1 MMKRTADE
9 GPDGTPLEKKV
20 NAMDSLDIGS
30 SGSCMS
36 SLPQYRLGTIASSE
50 ELDRRVHEF
59 SKARLVD
66 LLEAEKKIK
75 NESLQRAEVAEKKL
89 AEKKAFY
96 RIVRSWW
103 KEFSSELGRLT
114 NQPVN
119 LTYHFPTE
127 EEVQKEF
134 EENDSDETLRVFGKR
149 LRSENDFTLRCLQR
163 LLAGVDDAEVKTMA
177 VEVSEKNRDLSA
189 ELEKVENDLEEK
201 TELCED
207 LKHKCEQ
214 LTKRNYRLI
223 GQMRSRSAEVP
234 EKKQVKEEYEDK
246 NSPKAITAENRDEAI
261 QEKDQEIAELKNK
274 LSEMQTERDNMELR
288 VKNPSEAVIITSGV
302 YQSLKAQFSVL
313 YQQAEILKR
322 QAEDARAS
330 HEGMRNLFLKQLEQM
345 ELEELQLQDA
355 IRNKLKDQESQNHT
369 LQLQYDKVCN
379 EYHLH
384 QKSSEQ
390 AGPINR
396 EMRQLIT
403 SLQSHNRQ
411 LKAELNR
418 QKRKAREQLQEIEGL
433 KQEQEIQKQ
442 KEEPAYRI
450 FTDLENEVL
459 MTGIPQRALEKSVE
473 GLECEILRLR
483 EKNAKLEALLT
494 NHEPLPIDEYKM
506 RIAEFDCRL
515 SDLRTSY
522 FRRLNELPRDA
533 LKMEHQKRA
542 LIEDHERR
550 VAELKRES
558 AEKEAQ
564 GASMLDEFEKTGLAL
579 EEIQEQN
586 VRLLQVVRDKDK
598 EYFNLY
604 QERIKIGNLQQIQ
617 AKEKEVLESKILQ
630 LEAQAESQQKLV
642 RQLEEKEML
651 QTAQVKNGEQELSLR
666 TQALELHKRRSIELA
681 QLCQDQKRKEHDK
694 VNELQDVQRLIKSKN
709 EQIEEIR
716 AKAQKSSYHMDK
728 KRGKSDMTYMVL
740 NEQIERYQ
748 KRLKCPICNIE
759 EKNAILTKCFHVFC
773 YKCLKTRYETRQR
786 KCPKCNQNFGG
797 NDYHKI
803 YIE

>member
-9 GPDGTPLEKKV
+9 GPDGLPLEKKV
-20 NAMDSLDIGS
+20 NAMDALDLGS

-36 SLPQYRLGTIASSE
+36 SLPQYRLGTISSSE
-50 ELDRRVHEF
+50 ELDKRVNEF

-75 NESLQRAEVAEKKL
+75 SESLQRAEVAEKKL

-96 RIVRSWW
+96 RVVRSWW
-103 KEFSSELGRLT
+103 KEFSAELGTLT

-134 EENDSDETLRVFGKR
+134 DEAPESDEVLRVFGRR
-149 LRSENDFTLRCLQR
+149 LRSENDFTLRCVQR
-163 LLAGVDDAEVKTMA
+163 LLAGVNDAEVKKMA
-177 VEVSEKNRDLSA
+177 AEVTEKNRDLSA

-223 GQMRSRSAEVP
+223 GQMKSRSAKVP
-234 EKKQVKEEYEDK
+234 EKKQPKEE
-246 NSPKAITAENRDEAI
+246 DEAL
-261 QEKDQEIAELKNK
+261 QEKDNEIAELRAK
-274 LSEMQTERDNMELR
+274 LSELQTERDNMELR

-313 YQQAEILKR
+313 YQQSELLKR

-330 HEGMRNLFLKQLEQM
+330 HEGMRNLFLRQLEQM
-345 ELEELQLQDA
+345 ECEELNLQEQM
-355 IRNKLKDQESQNHT
+355 RTKLKEQEAQNHT

-384 QKSSEQ
+384 QKATEQ

-396 EMRQLIT
+396 EMRQLIN

-418 QKRKAREQLQEIEGL
+418 QKRKTREQQQEIEGL
-433 KQEQEIQKQ
+433 KAEQLLQKQ
-442 KEEPAYRI
+442 REEPVYRI

-459 MTGIPQRALEKSVE
+459 ETGIPQKALESSVE
-473 GLECEILRLR
+473 GLECELLRAR
-483 EKNAKLEALLT
+483 DKAARLEALLT
-494 NHEPLPIDEYKM
+494 NHEPSEANDYKM
-506 RIAEFDCRL
+506 RLAEMESRL

-522 FRRLNELPRDA
+522 LRRLNELPRDC
-533 LKMEHQKRA
+533 LVLEHQKRA
-542 LIEDHERR
+542 LVEEYEAKI
-550 VAELKRES
+550 AELKRAN
-558 AEKEAQ
+558 AEKELQ
-564 GASMLDEFEKTGLAL
+564 DASMQDEFEKTGLAL

-586 VRLLQVVRDKDK
+586 VRLVQDLRDKDK
-598 EYFNLY
+598 EYFNLF
-604 QERIKIGNLQQIQ
+604 QERIKIGSLQQIQ

-666 TQALELHKRRSIELA
+666 TQIFDGARI
-681 QLCQDQKRKEHDK
+681 D
-694 VNELQDVQRLIKSKN
+694 
-709 EQIEEIR
+709 
-716 AKAQKSSYHMDK
+716 
-728 KRGKSDMTYMVL
+728 
-740 NEQIERYQ
+740 
-748 KRLKCPICNIE
+748 
-759 EKNAILTKCFHVFC
+759 
-773 YKCLKTRYETRQR
+773 
-786 KCPKCNQNFGG
+786 
-797 NDYHKI
+797 
-803 YIE
+803 